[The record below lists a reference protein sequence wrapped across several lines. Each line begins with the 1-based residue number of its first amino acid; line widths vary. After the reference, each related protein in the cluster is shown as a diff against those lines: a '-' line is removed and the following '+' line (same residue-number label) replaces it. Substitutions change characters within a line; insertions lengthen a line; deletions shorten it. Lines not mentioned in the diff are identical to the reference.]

1 MTRLANLCSFIVAI
15 STLVVATPVTA
26 QENGAQR
33 DVDEGRAMVRAGFRD
48 VIQTELILT
57 EQEAAAFWPLY
68 DTYEAA
74 VSDVMDRYSRLITGY
89 IDRFNEGDLTNE
101 YADELLAEYFAIRQE
116 LLDVRRDHIPQ
127 FKAVLPPLKVA
138 QLYQLE
144 NKLNAEV
151 DIQLAMAIP
160 LISE

>member
-1 MTRLANLCSFIVAI
+1 MNRFASFSAIIFMTSILALPAPVA
-15 STLVVATPVTA
+15 A
-26 QENGAQR
+26 QENRAQR

-57 EQEAAAFWPLY
+57 NQEAAAFWPVY
-68 DTYEAA
+68 DRYEAA
-74 VSDVMDRYSRLITGY
+74 VSDIMGRYTTLIMRY
-89 IDRFNEGDLTNE
+89 VDRFNEGDLTNE
-101 YADELLAEYFAIRQE
+101 YADQLLAEYFVIRQE
-116 LLDVRRDHIPQ
+116 LLDVRRSYIPR
-127 FKAVLPPLKVA
+127 FKAVLPSLKVA

-151 DIQLAMAIP
+151 DMQLAIAVP